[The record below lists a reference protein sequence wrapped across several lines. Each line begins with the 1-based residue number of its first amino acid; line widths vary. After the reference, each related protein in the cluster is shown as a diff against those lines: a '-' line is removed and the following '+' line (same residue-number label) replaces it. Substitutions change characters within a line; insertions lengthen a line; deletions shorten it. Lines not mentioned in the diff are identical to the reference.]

1 MLSPPQS
8 TTSSGLDSELAA
20 SKVLADRIAK
30 LPEDLLLR
38 IFEMVGEAS
47 KRDLCNVSRLNHRYH
62 VIADSILYK
71 MIQFD
76 RPEHHLRFSQSLGRR
91 PRRGSL
97 IMGVRLDY
105 PGGGQNRKLSQ
116 INLDVPVVIDEV
128 SHLEHPS
135 SRFDVLTR
143 MISTMSNLEM
153 LEISMP
159 DSLLHGIGT
168 LFNGPFDLACLKTC
182 TLFYQCP
189 NDAYWD
195 LGENIHIFSHPTLE
209 SLIIRKAKLDHR
221 GFDFLE
227 KPEKTSLQ
235 KLHLI
240 ECDISDDALGD
251 ILEFPD
257 ALKEFVMTHLPE
269 PHPELQETSDNAGDY
284 IIALRGAAHSLE
296 TVVLDI
302 PTLGGRR
309 AMRMR
314 EFAALKTLRLSWDY
328 QLMGKTSK
336 KPRMQ
341 GVGLPPEL
349 ETLELFCDLG
359 TDEEVSELFL
369 AAIENKEIMARHLR
383 SLIVVEGEDRRIPKA
398 LIEACKSQGIKLD
411 IIGGTDEDDD
421 A

>member
-1 MLSPPQS
+1 MISPPQS
-8 TTSSGLDSELAA
+8 SPSLGSDSEIA
-20 SKVLADRIAK
+20 SKVIADRLAE

-38 IFEMVGEAS
+38 IFEIVGQAS
-47 KRDLCNVSRLNHRYH
+47 KRDLCNVSRLNHQYH
-62 VIADSILYK
+62 AIADSILYK

-105 PGGGQNRKLSQ
+105 PGGHGRKLSQ
-116 INLDVPVVIDEV
+116 INLDVPVIVDEV

-159 DSLLHGIGT
+159 DSLLHGIGG

-195 LGENIHIFSHPTLE
+195 LKENIHIFSHPTLE
-209 SLIIRKAKLDHR
+209 SLIIRKAKLDYK

-227 KPEKTSLQ
+227 KPEKTSLE

-251 ILEFPD
+251 ILEFPE

-269 PHPELQETSDNAGDY
+269 PHPDLEESSDNAGDY
-284 IIALRGAAHSLE
+284 IIALQGAAHSLE

-349 ETLELFCDLG
+349 ETLEFFCELG
-359 TDEEVSELFL
+359 TDEEVSDLFL
-369 AAIENKEIMARHLR
+369 NAIENKKVMARNLK
-383 SLIVVEGEDRRIPKA
+383 SLIVVEGEDRRIPKE
-398 LIEACKSQGIKLD
+398 LIEACKSQDIKLD
-411 IIGGTDEDDD
+411 IIGGTLDEDLD
-421 A
+421 